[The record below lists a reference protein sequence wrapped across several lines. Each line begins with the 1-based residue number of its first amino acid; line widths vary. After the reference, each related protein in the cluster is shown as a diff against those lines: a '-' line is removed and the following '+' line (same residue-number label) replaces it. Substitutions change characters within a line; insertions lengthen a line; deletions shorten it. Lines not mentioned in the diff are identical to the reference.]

1 MVCRGTLTL
10 IGLLLNLYIKAGIPL
25 SLAASKT
32 CDHHFSTGS
41 FPCPYR
47 LHSRYQFPSIKSGR
61 NFSLVCSKILLSG
74 NVRFN
79 SSLRELAISL
89 SKAAP
94 LFLELVIIFKG
105 YQQTLHLS
113 ERSEH
118 HQDRLNFPIT

>member
-32 CDHHFSTGS
+32 WDHHFSTGS

-74 NVRFN
+74 TVRFN

-94 LFLELVIIFKG
+94 LFLEFVITFKD
-105 YQQTLHLS
+105 YQ
-113 ERSEH
+113 
-118 HQDRLNFPIT
+118 

>member
-1 MVCRGTLTL
+1 M
-10 IGLLLNLYIKAGIPL
+10 NLYIKAGIPL

-94 LFLELVIIFKG
+94 LFLELVVTFKG
-105 YQQTLHLS
+105 YQQTQHLS
-113 ERSEH
+113 ERFEH